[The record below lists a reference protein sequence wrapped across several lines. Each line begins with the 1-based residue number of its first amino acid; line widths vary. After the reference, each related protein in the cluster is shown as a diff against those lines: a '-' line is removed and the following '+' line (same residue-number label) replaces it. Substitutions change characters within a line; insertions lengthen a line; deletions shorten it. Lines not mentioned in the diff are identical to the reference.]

1 MTDVTKQARSGRELA
16 ALLAAGVQ
24 TVWGAAILAA
34 IATGVALPPVAYAA
48 TPALPAAVDGV
59 VTLANQNY
67 VLTEADD
74 LTGITEFKTTGGWLV
89 FDISENESLD
99 VPAKITGTGGVEKR
113 GLGRLNL
120 TCNIG
125 NTDYKTTRGLHAVA
139 GELHLPMKGAG
150 EPEFGIIN
158 IDKDAIVFVS
168 GHNTY
173 PNVRTLFTDLTG
185 SGLLTNG
192 WNAAQVLQQAQG
204 TTSTNFSGVIGG
216 TFNNFWIYP
225 SSKVHLTNTNN
236 TFTVVGSVPGFGK
249 LYLTKI
255 GYDGN
260 DTSSMGHTTWFDLG
274 ANGGDNTA
282 GLYFM
287 GTNGETT
294 VKKLCFSPWS
304 GGSTSKKSIL
314 DAGSVGGLVWNGEFA
329 FTKVSMV
336 WAILQGEGPITN
348 VFGGTMTES
357 AGSSYLEK
365 RGASTW
371 LIKGRNSRKGVV
383 DVKEGTLQF
392 ESLRDKGRTS
402 SLGLSSFTH
411 SAYHG
416 AIDNSRAVPYAFVL
430 GGGAKG
436 ESTLECVGWEGNS
449 VENQASDRPLVLA
462 GAGRL
467 KTTCPQPFAIQGVST
482 IAASPCTLVL
492 DGTNTASAI
501 IDATNGVSALSIA
514 KEGPGTWVLRGEQSF
529 SGSLAVKE
537 GTLVVEAPEVPYSW
551 YKFTMKT
558 VNSYYSKNSDSC
570 RVTHEFALY
579 DADGVRRNKD
589 LVSNTSQI
597 PTALSP
603 GEATVAADQIPGYYN
618 WAFTD
623 ASFKL
628 SRMFDDNDGTA
639 SYLAGRRNGTSED
652 YWISVVM
659 RLPADSPE
667 ITSFDMIST
676 GGNWNTGTRRTVAY
690 SVSGS
695 TDGRIWDVLS
705 EQTTNETARFT
716 SGWYSNGDA
725 FTANEVRRL
734 PYKGIAIA
742 PHRAVPAT
750 AQLANVSNV
759 TVASG
764 ATLEAR
770 GTVTLNTLSVDA
782 SGAGNGTVRGF
793 AFASAGVL
801 DVKGLSSFGGRLDV
815 PFAFEDCMGLANIS
829 KWTLKINGATTRK
842 YGVLASPTGVSLFSQ
857 GTVIII
863 R

>member
-1 MTDVTKQARSGRELA
+1 MWIMTKLAKQARLSGVCKSVATLVAVMAGAMSPLA
-16 ALLAAGVQ
+16 LR
-24 TVWGAAILAA
+24 
-34 IATGVALPPVAYAA
+34 AA

-67 VLTEADD
+67 VLTETDD

-99 VPAKITGTGGVEKR
+99 VPAKITGTGGIEKR
-113 GLGRLNL
+113 GLGTLNL

-173 PNVRTLFTDLTG
+173 QNIRTLFTDLTG

-192 WNAAQVLQQAQG
+192 WNAPQVIQQAQG

-216 TFNNFWIYP
+216 SFNNFWIYP
-225 SSKVHLTNTNN
+225 SSNVHLTNTNN
-236 TFTVVGSVPGFGK
+236 TFKVIGSVPGFGK

-255 GYDGN
+255 GYGTN
-260 DTSSMGHTTWFDLG
+260 DFSSVGQTTWFDLG

-371 LIKGRNSRKGVV
+371 RINGRNSRKGVV

-537 GTLVVEAPEVPYSW
+537 GTLIVEAPEVPYSW

-558 VNSYYSKNSDSC
+558 VNSYYSKNSDTC

-628 SRMFDDNDGTA
+628 SRMFDDNGGTA
-639 SYLAGRRNGTSED
+639 SYLAGRKNGTSED

-676 GGNWNTGTRRTVAY
+676 AGEWNKSNRRTVAY

-725 FTANEVRRL
+725 FTANEVRQL
-734 PYKGIAIA
+734 PDKGIAIA
-742 PHRAVPAT
+742 PHRVAPAT
-750 AQLANVSNV
+750 AQLANVSGV
-759 TVASG
+759 SVAAG

-770 GTVTLNTLSVDA
+770 GAVTLRALSVDA

-793 AFASAGVL
+793 AFASSGVL
-801 DVKGLSSFGGRLDV
+801 DVKGLPQFVGRLDV
-815 PFAFEDCMGLANIS
+815 PFAFDGCTGLGNVS
-829 KWTLKINGATTRK
+829 NWTIKIDGVPTEK
-842 YGVLASPTGVSLFSQ
+842 YIAYLSSSGVAIIARGM
-857 GTVIII
+857 TVIFK
-863 R
+863 